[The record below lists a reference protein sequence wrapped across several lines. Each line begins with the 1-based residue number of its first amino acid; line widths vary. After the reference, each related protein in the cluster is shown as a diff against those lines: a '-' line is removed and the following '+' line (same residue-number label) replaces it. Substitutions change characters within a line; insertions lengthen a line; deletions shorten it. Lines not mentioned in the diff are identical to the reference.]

1 MEQFTKELEEFKQAR
16 LAQPGTSSIV
26 TLGDGTV
33 HHDEQWKRAQDL
45 QEILMSEWQA
55 AVARDERLYEVV
67 KDTAVVVER
76 T

>member
-1 MEQFTKELEEFKQAR
+1 M
-16 LAQPGTSSIV
+16 
-26 TLGDGTV
+26 V

-45 QEILMSEWQA
+45 QENLMLEWQA